1 MEAGLELLNGRT
13 PGRRPRFAY
22 GVLVSEHPDFMD
34 GLCLRDRMY
43 PLHGYKVFRPFRI
56 IGGFAVEAA
65 FQNVECRLAIDF
77 EVGSHL
83 SRPGDP
89 AYPNETLP
97 RNFDPDTVTDIQHS
111 ERVAIPGTPSTT
123 DKAVAHGIFPA
134 SISSDTKTHVELAVP
149 WLLVAALP

>member
-1 MEAGLELLNGRT
+1 
-13 PGRRPRFAY
+13 
-22 GVLVSEHPDFMD
+22 
-34 GLCLRDRMY
+34 MY

-89 AYPNETLP
+89 AYPNETLA
-97 RNFDPDTVTDIQHS
+97 RYLDPDAITDLQHPEGIAVPGPAATADKPVTN
-111 ERVAIPGTPSTT
+111 
-123 DKAVAHGIFPA
+123 GIFPPP
-134 SISSDTKTHVELAVP
+134 T
-149 WLLVAALP
+149 